1 MLFIAIVYG
10 MELYQI
16 RQFVAVADTGSF
28 TKAAVRAAV
37 SQPAISAAISKLEE
51 ELGQQLLHR
60 RQGHVALTA
69 AGERLLRFAREVL
82 AACASIKSELKTLSG
97 METMRIGALRT
108 LPTVHVAAVMAAF
121 ARTVGDVGVELI
133 EGTREELQQRLAQKK
148 LHLNLTSL
156 DGGDKEDAL
165 PLFVEPYM
173 LMSPAGHPFA
183 KRKTVKLDDL
193 HGERFILRTGCET
206 FKTTTELLLAR
217 SIKTKV
223 VYRTDQDDRA
233 LGLVAA
239 GLGVALM
246 PALFH
251 MPGVVGVPIRDFE
264 TTRTIGLQWLP
275 GIDALDHVTRMI
287 GTIRSHAWSSDLNT
301 GEKRK
306 VAIKFAR

>member
-1 MLFIAIVYG
+1 

-28 TKAAVRAAV
+28 TKAAVRASV
-37 SQPAISAAISKLEE
+37 SQPAISAAIGKLEE

-60 RQGHVALTA
+60 RQGQVTLTP
-69 AGERLLRFAREVL
+69 AGERLLRFARETL
-82 AACASIKSELKTLSG
+82 SACANIKSELKTLSG
-97 METMRIGALRT
+97 TETIRIGALRT
-108 LPTVHVAAVMAAF
+108 LPTIHVAAVMAAF
-121 ARTVGDVGVELI
+121 NRTGEDVGVELI
-133 EGTREELQQRLAQKK
+133 EGTREELQQRLGQKK

-156 DGGDKEDAL
+156 SASDGQDAC

-173 LMSPAGHPFA
+173 LMAPAGHPFA
-183 KRKTVKLDDL
+183 KRKSIGLEDL

-206 FKTTTELLLAR
+206 FKATTDQLLSR

-251 MPGVVGVPIRDFE
+251 MPGVVSLPIRDFE
-264 TTRTIGLQWLP
+264 TTRTIGLQWIP
-275 GIDALDHVTRMI
+275 GVDALDHVARMI
-287 GTIRSHAWSSDLNT
+287 ATIRSHSWSSDLHT
-301 GEKRK
+301 GEKRRQ
-306 VAIKFAR
+306 AIRLTR

>member
-1 MLFIAIVYG
+1 

-28 TKAAVRAAV
+28 TKAAVRAAI
-37 SQPAISAAISKLEE
+37 SQPAISASIGKLEE
-51 ELGQQLLHR
+51 ELGQRLLYR
-60 RQGHVALTA
+60 RQGQVTLTP
-69 AGERLLRFAREVL
+69 AGERLLSFAREVL
-82 AACASIKSELKTLSG
+82 SACANIKSELKSLTG
-97 METMRIGALRT
+97 IETIRIGALRT

-121 ARTVGDVGVELI
+121 ARTGGDVGVELI
-133 EGTREELQQRLAQKK
+133 EGTREELQQRLSQKK
-148 LHLNLTSL
+148 LHLNLTSFVDRDN
-156 DGGDKEDAL
+156 DGGF

-173 LMSPAGHPFA
+173 LMSPVGHPFA
-183 KRKTVKLDDL
+183 KQRSIKLEDL
-193 HGERFILRTGCET
+193 QGERFILRTGCET
-206 FKTTTELLLAR
+206 FKATTDLLIAR

-251 MPGVVGVPIRDFE
+251 MPGVVSVPIRDFE

-275 GIDALDHVTRMI
+275 GTDTLDHVARMI
-287 GTIRSHAWSSDLNT
+287 ATVRSHSWSSDLYT
-301 GEKRK
+301 GGKRK
-306 VAIKFAR
+306 LGIKLTR